1 MATPGDVLPAT
12 VPHLGTAGAEYHMPE
27 SIPVWENNRVWK
39 EMRNPE
45 LSDSSS
51 PIQREAISKIHG
63 LNLEKKINLS
73 PDQSDTLKTME
84 SSLLL
89 GNLKT
94 FETAMQKFKDDPESA
109 KPIMDLLTKELKAA
123 GLHARYDVG
132 LSELADGKTE
142 KSGTLTVSTAKDAH
156 DWYRHDSTA
165 ILLHTNPKVKT
176 WAEND
181 VARVGGTE
189 GQPPEAIKTP
199 PDLAFREIG
208 ALTADRLL
216 DNNVR

>member
-1 MATPGDVLPAT
+1 M
-12 VPHLGTAGAEYHMPE
+12 
-27 SIPVWENNRVWK
+27 
-39 EMRNPE
+39 MRSPE
-45 LSDSSS
+45 LCDSIS
-51 PIQREAISKIHG
+51 PTQREAISKIHG

-132 LSELADGKTE
+132 LSEVAGGKTE

-156 DWYRHDSTA
+156 DWYRNDSTA
-165 ILLHTNPKVKT
+165 IGLHTNPNVKT

-181 VARVGGTE
+181 VARFGGIE
-189 GQPPEAIKTP
+189 GKTPEALKTG
-199 PDLAFREIG
+199 PDRALRKIG
-208 ALTADRLL
+208 ALTTHQLL
-216 DNNVR
+216 YTNVW